1 MTVLSLLKKRWVF
14 AEPEPD
20 AVQHLADRLRISP
33 LTATLLVN
41 RSITD
46 AEEGR
51 VFLDADLEGT
61 HDPYLMRDMDKA
73 VKRILTAIENDEG
86 ITIFGDYDVDGV
98 TSTALM
104 HHFFHELGIRF
115 DHYLPERMEE
125 GYGVNENAL
134 DEIKARGNKLVITAD
149 CGITAVKQVAYARTI
164 GLDVIVTDHHQVPE
178 EGLPDAVAV
187 LNPFQ
192 PDCPYPF
199 KFLSGVG
206 IVFKLAVAI
215 RRALR
220 DAGWSADRLP
230 NLKKHLDL
238 FTLGTIADMAPLTGE
253 NHVLTHNGLEA
264 LRTTEKPGLVALKH
278 VAGVDG
284 KVDSFSIGFGLAPRL
299 NAAGRLGRADSGLD
313 LLVTHDQGE
322 ARRIAEQLDQI
333 NEQRKH
339 TQQGVQEEAEYLIE
353 REVDLEKEKVL
364 VLASEN
370 FHQGVIGIVASKLAD
385 KYYRPTF
392 LIAIRDG
399 MGKGSA
405 RSIPTF
411 NLYKALAQCSDHLTQ
426 YGGHAYAAG
435 LNIEAERI
443 DDFRRAINEVG
454 APYLTDDRMV
464 SELKI
469 DSTLDLRDIG
479 MGAYREMQKLGPFGQ
494 VNTLPVFCSRRI
506 RIRDF
511 REIGRDRTHVRFRA
525 TQGKTTVNVV
535 GFRLAETFRYL
546 DPDTLIDIAY
556 ELQLNSWNGRE
567 KVELKLLDVR
577 PSDLAD

>member
-1 MTVLSLLKKRWVF
+1 MLSLLKKRWVF
-14 AEPEPD
+14 ADPD
-20 AVQHLADRLRISP
+20 PATVERLAAGLKVSP
-33 LTATLLVN
+33 LMATLLIN
-41 RSITD
+41 RAITD
-46 AEEGR
+46 EAEGR
-51 VFLDADLEGT
+51 MFLDADLEGA
-61 HDPYLMRDMDKA
+61 HDPFLMRGMDKA
-73 VKRILTAIENDEG
+73 VGRILEAIERDEG

-104 HHFFHELGIRF
+104 HHFFHDLGIRF

-125 GYGVNENAL
+125 GYGVNDNAL

-164 GLDVIVTDHHQVPE
+164 GLDVIVTDHHQVPA

-192 PDCPYPF
+192 PDCTYPF

-206 IVFKLAVAI
+206 IVFKLAVAV
-215 RRALR
+215 RRALHE
-220 DAGWSADRLP
+220 AGWSADRLP

-253 NHVLTHNGLEA
+253 NHLLTHCGLEV
-264 LRTTEKPGLVALKH
+264 LGTTEKPGLVALKS
-278 VAGVDG
+278 VAGIDG
-284 KVDSFSIGFGLAPRL
+284 KVDASSIGFGLAPRL
-299 NAAGRLGRADSGLD
+299 NAAGRLGKADSGLD
-313 LLVTHDQGE
+313 LLVTHDQDE
-322 ARRIAEQLDQI
+322 ARRIAQKLDLI

-339 TQQGVQEEAEYLIE
+339 TQQDVQNEAEYLIE
-353 REVDLEKEKVL
+353 REVDLERDKVL

-411 NLYKALAQCSDHLTQ
+411 NLYKAMSQCADLFTQ

-435 LNIEAERI
+435 LNIEAGRI
-443 DDFRRAINEVG
+443 DDFRKAINEVG
-454 APYLTDDRMV
+454 APYLTDDRMI
-464 SELKI
+464 SEIKI
-469 DSTLDLRDIG
+469 DSTLDLKDISLEFYK
-479 MGAYREMQKLGPFGQ
+479 AMQKLGPFGQ

-511 REIGRDRTHVRFRA
+511 REIGRDRNHVRFRA
-525 TQGKTTVNVV
+525 THNKTSVDVV
-535 GFRLAETFRYL
+535 GFRLAETFRFL

-556 ELQLNSWNGRE
+556 ELNLNTWNGRE
-567 KVELKLLDVR
+567 KVELKLLDVM
-577 PSDLAD
+577 PSETSL